1 MKTIKKI
8 FAIDLIVILMLSIVP
23 INAFASDKTGYLSET
38 ISWNFDD
45 NTKTLTISGT
55 GEIPVIKNN
64 DEIPWFDY
72 KDNIENLI
80 ISEGITSVCETVWGL
95 TNVVSLTLPKTL
107 TKILNNSFEQYEK
120 IENINMP
127 KSITYIARSAFFSCD
142 NLKSFTIDGN
152 LNGKTKKFYNTDKEN
167 SMNDMYNGDYYY
179 VRDGVLFQNSSYI
192 GLNKIPRSNLIM

>member
-8 FAIDLIVILMLSIVP
+8 FAIALVVILILSIVP

-80 ISEGITSVCETVWGL
+80 ISEGITSVCETVWGAYQCCIFD
-95 TNVVSLTLPKTL
+95 SPK
-107 TKILNNSFEQYEK
+107 
-120 IENINMP
+120 NIN
-127 KSITYIARSAFFSCD
+127 
-142 NLKSFTIDGN
+142 
-152 LNGKTKKFYNTDKEN
+152 
-167 SMNDMYNGDYYY
+167 
-179 VRDGVLFQNSSYI
+179 
-192 GLNKIPRSNLIM
+192 